1 MRRQLRFLL
10 PLQAKIE
17 RARNRRRR
25 SIHLAA
31 MACGRQTNPSGTCRT
46 TACTA
51 QATCRE
57 SRRSA
62 SPTSTGL
69 SAMGR
74 PRCGAIQRKAQP
86 GSGIWPAKQGERF
99 EQKPAV
105 RPAAAQES
113 SEPGHLKRFLQKV
126 PSGGVWPHKAQD
138 AHKGTRQSCAFWR
151 PYLSNVFSQEETER
165 TEQDNALN
173 LKDTKAQST
182 STGRQFSS
190 VSSFTIA
197 EMQASCE
204 HHSPVLFKRLTTDFL
219 ARLRRNQMGRSF

>member
-17 RARNRRRR
+17 RARQP
-25 SIHLAA
+25 AA
-31 MACGRQTNPSGTCRT
+31 AEHPLGGDGLRQADEPQRHMPDDRLHR
-46 TACTA
+46 

-74 PRCGAIQRKAQP
+74 PRCGAIQRKGTNPDQE
-86 GSGIWPAKQGERF
+86 SGPAKQGERF

-113 SEPGHLKRFLQKV
+113 SEPGHLKRFCRRYLL
-126 PSGGVWPHKAQD
+126 GGVWPHKAQD

-197 EMQASCE
+197 ENA
-204 HHSPVLFKRLTTDFL
+204 
-219 ARLRRNQMGRSF
+219 G